1 MAAERHKLI
10 TCFLPAGRAAEVLE
24 RLRKEQGISSTLYHH
39 ARGVGVGTRRGHAH
53 LASEREVITVL
64 APEARADELFRFL
77 YFAAGLD
84 APNTG
89 MVFIERVLRA
99 APFVLPEVPEARES
113 TR

>member
-1 MAAERHKLI
+1 LAAERYKLI
-10 TCFLPAGRAAEVLE
+10 TCFVPAGCAAGVLE
-24 RLRKEQGISSTLYHH
+24 RLRKEQGLSSSLYHH
-39 ARGVGVGTRRGHAH
+39 ARGVGVGTSRGRHF

-99 APFVLPEVPEARES
+99 TPFTMPELPEPQG
-113 TR
+113 